1 MLSSGQLVNLHNIRL
16 DAANWFLFFGFLL
29 FFFFFQPRGWSPEC
43 LGSSPIRNTVCV
55 CVCVYVCVCV
65 GSYEAWPNFTMQK
78 SGNG

>member
-16 DAANWFLFFGFLL
+16 DATNWFLFFGFLL
-29 FFFFFQPRGWSPEC
+29 FFFSTKGLVSRVFGKQSHKKH
-43 LGSSPIRNTVCV
+43 CV
-55 CVCVYVCVCV
+55 CVCVCVCV